1 VKWAGSIRQPDPAVW
16 GRGLSSSAMTEREA
30 LPYEDLGAWFTDDL
44 RPGWARYWNEAPVA
58 PPKPPWY
65 RNPRVLL
72 AVITAAAAALVV
84 AAALLVTLS
93 KADFNQTKQLISINP
108 APTATRPAEIA
119 GATPS
124 PSTATEQ
131 ESEPTP
137 ADSPAPSADAPPPAP
152 VPRSVDSNHSDG
164 PRINVTRTPMSFTP
178 GQISK
183 N

>member
-1 VKWAGSIRQPDPAVW
+1 
-16 GRGLSSSAMTEREA
+16 MTEREA

-44 RPGWARYWNEAPVA
+44 RPGWARYWNEAPTA

-72 AVITAAAAALVV
+72 AVITVAAAALVV

-108 APTATRPAEIA
+108 APTATATFPAE
-119 GATPS
+119 
-124 PSTATEQ
+124 TASAIPAPTTAPEQ

-137 ADSPAPSADAPPPAP
+137 AESPVPSADTPPPPP
-152 VPRSVDSNHSDG
+152 VPRSVDPDHSDG

-178 GQISK
+178 GQTT
-183 N
+183 NN